1 MRDRGRDRDTGP
13 AAPSAPP
20 EIVEAVRHA
29 VENHQGEPGPLM
41 VMLHDVQASLGCV
54 PSSAIPL
61 LADALN
67 LSPADVHGVASFYHD
82 FRSEPAGRR
91 TVRICRAEA
100 CQSVGS
106 EALVDHV
113 SARLGVGL
121 GDTTPDGE
129 VTLDQVFCFGNC
141 ALGPSVEVDGRL
153 YGRVDAGR
161 LDAMLGADGA
171 PHE

>member
-1 MRDRGRDRDTGP
+1 MRDRGRDRDTRP

-91 TVRICRAEA
+91 TVRI
-100 CQSVGS
+100 
-106 EALVDHV
+106 
-113 SARLGVGL
+113 
-121 GDTTPDGE
+121 
-129 VTLDQVFCFGNC
+129 
-141 ALGPSVEVDGRL
+141 
-153 YGRVDAGR
+153 
-161 LDAMLGADGA
+161 
-171 PHE
+171 